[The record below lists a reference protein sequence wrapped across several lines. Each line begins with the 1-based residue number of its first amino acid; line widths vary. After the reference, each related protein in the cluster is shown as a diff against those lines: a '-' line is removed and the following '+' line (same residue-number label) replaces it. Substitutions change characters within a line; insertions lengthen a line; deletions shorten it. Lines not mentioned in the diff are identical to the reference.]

1 MTDEERLNE
10 LLAKLSKRTGN
21 RLRFKNDVA
30 EFLGPNP
37 TFAEQIKVAE
47 KILAEP
53 CRGWVGGVFEAAR
66 EARLRRE
73 QQDG

>member
-1 MTDEERLNE
+1 MTDQERLDA
-10 LLAKLSKRTGN
+10 LLAELSKRTGN

-37 TFAEQIKVAE
+37 TLAEQIEVAE
-47 KILAEP
+47 RILAEP
-53 CRGWVGGVFEAAR
+53 CRGWVGGVYEQAR

-73 QQDG
+73 QQSE